1 MKSLR
6 LLFLTLFLS
15 TSSALQAQD
24 VDSLLLGDD
33 LDFLINGDS
42 LSVFSLLDSL
52 LNIDVDLHSQLAF
65 RLGYNSNVIAAGR
78 TLGIENFG
86 LAPGISYYHKSGLFA
101 DVSGFWS
108 RDFDP
113 AYYLTIASVGY
124 SPIISKKFGIMAT
137 YDRYFYNTNTEDAY
151 IPYKNTTS
159 LNASFDH
166 RWLNTGVTY
175 SFYFGDKNV
184 QRIIPSVGATFE
196 IKKKALIKRI
206 AILPTFYLL
215 LGDEIFYST
224 EVLIPRTRIEALY
237 NYRTYGKVFPTL
249 VTEKREFGLM
259 NYSFT
264 LPVSISIGKTNLLLT
279 YVYSIPKA
287 LPSETL
293 TFSES
298 SFITASFSWLPT
310 FKSRK
315 STWQ

>member
-1 MKSLR
+1 M
-6 LLFLTLFLS
+6 LS

-42 LSVFSLLDSL
+42 LSVFSLIDSL
-52 LNIDVDLHSQLAF
+52 LSLDANPHSQLAF

-78 TLGIENFG
+78 TLGIQNFG
-86 LAPGISYYHKSGLFA
+86 LTPGISYYHKSGLFA

-108 RDFDP
+108 NDFDP
-113 AYYLTIASVGY
+113 SYYLTIASVGY
-124 SPIISKKFGIMAT
+124 SPIISKKFSMMAT

-151 IPYKNTTS
+151 IPYKNAAS
-159 LNASFDH
+159 LNTSFDY
-166 RWLNTGVTY
+166 RWLNTGLTY
-175 SFYFGDKNV
+175 SLYFGDKSV
-184 QRIIPSVGATFE
+184 QRIMPSIGATFE

-206 AILPTFYLL
+206 AILPAFYLL

-224 EVLIPRTRIEALY
+224 EVLIPQTRQEALY
-237 NYRTYGKVFPTL
+237 NFRTYGKVFPTI
-249 VTEKREFGLM
+249 VTEQREFGLM

-298 SFITASFSWLPT
+298 SFITASFTWLPA

-315 STWQ
+315 SPWQ

>member
-1 MKSLR
+1 MKAIR
-6 LLFLTLFLS
+6 LLLITLFLS
-15 TSSALQAQD
+15 TSSALCAQD

-33 LDFLINGDS
+33 LDFLISGDS
-42 LSVFSLLDSL
+42 LSVFALIDSL
-52 LNIDVDLHSQLAF
+52 LNAGVDNRSQLAF

-108 RDFDP
+108 KDFAP
-113 AYYLTIASVGY
+113 SYYLTIASAGY
-124 SPIISKKFGIMAT
+124 SQVIFKKFSLMAT

-151 IPYKNTTS
+151 IPYKNATT
-159 LNASFDH
+159 LNGSFDH
-166 RWLNTGVTY
+166 RWLNTGLTY

-196 IKKKALIKRI
+196 IKRKSLIKRV

-215 LGDEIFYST
+215 LGDEIFYNT
-224 EVLIPRTRIEALY
+224 EVLIPRTRQEALD
-237 NYRTYGKVFPTL
+237 NFRMYGKVFPTI

-264 LPVSISIGKTNLLLT
+264 LPVSISIGKTNLLIT

-298 SFITASFSWLPT
+298 SFITASLSWLPV

-315 STWQ
+315 SPWQ

>member
-1 MKSLR
+1 MKAIR

-15 TSSALQAQD
+15 TSSALRAQD

-33 LDFLINGDS
+33 LDFLISGDS
-42 LSVFSLLDSL
+42 LSVFALIDSL
-52 LNIDVDLHSQLAF
+52 LNAGIDDQSQLAF

-108 RDFDP
+108 KDFDP
-113 AYYLTIASVGY
+113 SYYLTIASAGY
-124 SPIISKKFGIMAT
+124 SKVVSKKFSVMAT

-151 IPYKNTTS
+151 IPYKNAAS
-159 LNASFDH
+159 LNGSFDH
-166 RWLNTGVTY
+166 RWLNTGLTY
-175 SFYFGDKNV
+175 SFYFGDKTV
-184 QRIIPSVGATFE
+184 QRIVPSVGATFE
-196 IKKKALIKRI
+196 IKRKALIKRV

-224 EVLIPRTRIEALY
+224 EVLIPRTRQEALY
-237 NYRTYGKVFPTL
+237 NFRRYGKVFPTI
-249 VTEKREFGLM
+249 VTEKRELGLM

-264 LPVSISIGKTNLLLT
+264 LPLSISIGKTNLLIT

-298 SFITASFSWLPT
+298 SFITASLSWLPV
-310 FKSRK
+310 FKPRK
-315 STWQ
+315 SAWQ

>member
-6 LLFLTLFLS
+6 LLFLTLILS

-33 LDFLINGDS
+33 LDFLISGDS
-42 LSVFSLLDSL
+42 LSVFALIDSL
-52 LNIDVDLHSQLAF
+52 LNLDANPHSQLAL

-78 TLGIENFG
+78 TLGIQNFG
-86 LAPGISYYHKSGLFA
+86 LTPGISYYHKSGLFA

-108 RDFDP
+108 SDFDP
-113 AYYLTIASVGY
+113 SYYLTITSVGY
-124 SPIISKKFGIMAT
+124 SPIISKKFSIMAT
-137 YDRYFYNTNTEDAY
+137 YDRYFYNTNTADAY
-151 IPYKNTTS
+151 IPYKNGASINT
-159 LNASFDH
+159 SFDYH
-166 RWLNTGVTY
+166 WLNTGLTY
-175 SFYFGDKNV
+175 SLYFGDKSV
-184 QRIIPSVGATFE
+184 QRIMPSIGATFE

-206 AILPTFYLL
+206 AILPAFYLL

-224 EVLIPRTRIEALY
+224 EVLIPKTRQEALY
-237 NYRTYGKVFPTL
+237 NFRTYGKVFPTI
-249 VTEKREFGLM
+249 VTEQREFGLM

-315 STWQ
+315 SPWQ

>member
-1 MKSLR
+1 MKGLR
-6 LLFLTLFLS
+6 FLFLLLFVS
-15 TSSALQAQD
+15 TSSALHAQD

-33 LDFLINGDS
+33 LDFLISGDS
-42 LSVFSLLDSL
+42 LSVFSLIDSL
-52 LNIDVDLHSQLAF
+52 LNADTNPQSQLAL

-86 LAPGISYYHKSGLFA
+86 LAPGITYYHKSGFFA

-108 RDFDP
+108 KDFDP
-113 AYYLTIASVGY
+113 SYYLTIASVGY
-124 SPIISKKFGIMAT
+124 SPIISKKFGLMAT
-137 YDRYFYNTNTEDAY
+137 YDRYFYHTNTEDAY
-151 IPYKNTTS
+151 IPYKHAASMNG
-159 LNASFDH
+159 SFDH
-166 RWLNTGVTY
+166 RWLNTGLTY
-175 SFYFGDKNV
+175 SFYFGDKTV
-184 QRIIPSVGATFE
+184 QRIIPSIGATFE

-224 EVLIPRTRIEALY
+224 EVLVPRTRLEALY
-237 NYRTYGKVFPTL
+237 NYRTYGKVFPTI

-264 LPVSISIGKTNLLLT
+264 LPISISIGKTNLLVT
-279 YVYSIPKA
+279 YVYSIPNA
-287 LPSETL
+287 LPSENL

-298 SFITASFSWLPT
+298 SFITAAFSWLPT

-315 STWQ
+315 SAWQ